1 MSEENKTTI
10 RRYLDQAW
18 NKGRIEALEEAFA
31 HNVVPHGTTGVTELE
46 GLKQG
51 LATMRNAF
59 PDIHVAL
66 DDELAVGDKAVVR
79 FTISG
84 TQQGEYLG
92 IPATGKK
99 VAFSGITIYRFAGGK
114 IAEFWMQVD
123 SMGMMQQLGV
133 LPVPGQG

>member
-1 MSEENKTTI
+1 
-10 RRYLDQAW
+10 
-18 NKGRIEALEEAFA
+18 
-31 HNVVPHGTTGVTELE
+31 
-46 GLKQG
+46 
-51 LATMRNAF
+51 MRNAF